1 MSKIIYPK
9 FIVKSGIFSDNDLAE
24 SEGFKG
30 NKLILYTLTYAYSPN
45 CFLHVFNLLTR
56 RTWKGFKLAYP
67 RY

>member
-9 FIVKSGIFSDNDLAE
+9 FIVKSEIFSDNDLAE

-45 CFLHVFNLLTR
+45 CFLHVF
-56 RTWKGFKLAYP
+56 
-67 RY
+67 